1 MLWYLPTFYGDI
13 RLKRLGDME
22 TAVTWEKLTAT
33 ERVAMEELFKKA
45 RAKKWMQETAL
56 LAEGEL
62 KLKAPLITVQKL
74 LAKSL
79 KPGREVIDVVTFKN
93 GTVSEVRGTEAPPA
107 EAEKAATVAKP
118 TLGCPEPR
126 LARAELRAREV
137 LFAFTTPEQ
146 QADFLERNAFVSIGA
161 ATGHRY
167 MITSRHARDELAT
180 FRRQLYDLDERRP
193 FCVHDYSVPAAEEM
207 LALHLMLQLP
217 QYEPYLRH
225 LE

>member
-22 TAVTWEKLTAT
+22 TVVSWEKLTAT
-33 ERVAMEELFKKA
+33 ERKAMEALFEKA

-56 LAEGEL
+56 LAEGSFTVR
-62 KLKAPLITVQKL
+62 APIHTVQKL
-74 LAKSL
+74 LAKTL
-79 KPGREVIDVVTFKN
+79 KPTREIIDVVAFKD
-93 GTVSEVRGTEAPPA
+93 GTVSEIRGEAEPPA
-107 EAEKAATVAKP
+107 ATEKATTVAKP

-137 LFAFTTPEQ
+137 LFAFTTEEQ
-146 QADFLERNAFVSIGA
+146 QADFLARNAFVSIGA

-167 MITSRHARDELAT
+167 MITSRHANDELAT